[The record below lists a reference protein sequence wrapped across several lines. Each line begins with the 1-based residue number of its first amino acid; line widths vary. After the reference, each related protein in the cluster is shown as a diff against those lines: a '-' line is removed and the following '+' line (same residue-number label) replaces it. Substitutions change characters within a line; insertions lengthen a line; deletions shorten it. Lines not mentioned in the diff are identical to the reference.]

1 MDQSQI
7 SAETLELLCRI
18 TGQELQQDEL
28 NPLLVFLAALVTVLL
43 GVMLVDRAIADAEKQ
58 ELQQTLS
65 SFLTLDD
72 QTHELTQQLI
82 AGVQRHQIYI
92 IPNEL
97 LKLTMLLSKSEKV
110 LLIGLGYKMAA
121 ADGEVDLRESMYL
134 QAIASRLSLSTSE
147 VAVLANGYSLEP
159 DDLEALNTI
168 KDLLVPEQY
177 QLPLLVDIAKQ
188 FSTSLSASSQT

>member
-7 SAETLELLCRI
+7 SAGTLELLSRI
-18 TGQELQQDEL
+18 TGRELQQDEL

-72 QTHELTQQLI
+72 QTRELTQQLV

-97 LKLTMLLSKSEKV
+97 LKLTALLSKSEKV

-134 QAIASRLSLSTSE
+134 QAIASRLLLSTTE
-147 VAVLANGYSLEP
+147 VTVLANNHPSEP

-168 KDLLVPEQY
+168 KALLLPEQF
-177 QLPLLVDIAKQ
+177 QLPLLVDIAGQ
-188 FSTSLSASSQT
+188 FSSGLSVSS